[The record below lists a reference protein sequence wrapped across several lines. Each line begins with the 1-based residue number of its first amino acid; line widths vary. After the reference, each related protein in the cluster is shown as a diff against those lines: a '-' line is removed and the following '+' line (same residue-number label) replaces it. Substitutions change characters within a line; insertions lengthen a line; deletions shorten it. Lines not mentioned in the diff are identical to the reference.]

1 MYNSGGAPVV
11 VAHNV
16 YSLLDTKKKKSSKK
30 ARAGV
35 RTAAA
40 QLGARAR

>member
-1 MYNSGGAPVV
+1 MV
-11 VAHNV
+11 VAHNM

-30 ARAGV
+30 ARAGG
-35 RTAAA
+35 RGAAA